1 MSSRA
6 KRGISQKLERSPEL
20 RCVIYHP
27 ARDPS
32 SSARRRMTR
41 ELFLR
46 LFRPRVPQRDRAIPY
61 LFFTCGIRIEREV
74 AEALELIALVGAR
87 VRKRWFAFRVRHF
100 QRIGIN
106 ERFEITARV
115 GLGNSKQPVVQPNVR
130 VNRMD
135 SAYPV
140 NGSFHFA

>member
-6 KRGISQKLERSPEL
+6 KRGISQKLERLPEL

-32 SSARRRMTR
+32 SSARLRMTR

-46 LFRPRVPQRDRAIPY
+46 LFRPRVPQRDRAIPH

-74 AEALELIALVGAR
+74 AEALELIALFGAR
-87 VRKRWFAFRVRHF
+87 VRQRGFAFRVRHL

-115 GLGNSKQPVVQPNVR
+115 GLGNSK
-130 VNRMD
+130 
-135 SAYPV
+135 
-140 NGSFHFA
+140 